1 MDKKLKYTDEWQ
13 ALAEDGYFELAEKL
27 YFDKLFPEIIKNF
40 RTKHKHLFNEDDK
53 VLISILGFS
62 PEPIILTTNTVKP
75 NKHYVITTENKEKVI
90 DKVEEF
96 VDNEFSLITISDTN
110 FKTIYKSL
118 KEILYEIGSSKI
130 TIDIT
135 GGKKSMV
142 AAAAIFGKDYRCKI
156 TYVDF
161 EGYIKEL
168 RKPLPGSEI
177 LNIVYN
183 PDIGQP
189 EIFLK

>member
-1 MDKKLKYTDEWQ
+1 MESNLKYTDEWL
-13 ALAEDGYFELAEKL
+13 ALAKHGNFQLAEKL

-40 RTKHKHLFNEDDK
+40 QNKYESLFNEEE
-53 VLISILGFS
+53 VLISMLGFS
-62 PEPIILTTNTVKP
+62 PEPIILTANTIKP
-75 NKHYVITTENKEKVI
+75 IKHYVITTEHKEEVI
-90 DKVEEF
+90 NRVEEF
-96 VDNEFSLITISDTN
+96 VENEFSLITISDTSFN
-110 FKTIYKSL
+110 TIYKSL
-118 KEILYEIGSSKI
+118 KEILYEIESQRI

-142 AAAAIFGKDYRCKI
+142 AAASIFGKDYRCKI

-168 RKPLPGSEI
+168 RKPLPGTEV

-183 PDIGQP
+183 PDINQP
-189 EIFLK
+189 ELFIK